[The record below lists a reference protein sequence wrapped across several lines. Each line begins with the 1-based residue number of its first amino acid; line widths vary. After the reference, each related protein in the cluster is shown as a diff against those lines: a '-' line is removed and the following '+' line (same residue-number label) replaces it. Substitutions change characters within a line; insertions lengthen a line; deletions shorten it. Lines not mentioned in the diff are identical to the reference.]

1 MFSWFHATV
10 EQLENLVFVEFPLFL
25 LLILEG
31 NKNGIFPREILLSEE
46 EIIPFERYN
55 APWRAKT
62 GTNDVTSQFKSRHF
76 QMAEKPKT
84 ANLIIVIY
92 KLMYL

>member
-55 APWRAKT
+55 AP
-62 GTNDVTSQFKSRHF
+62 
-76 QMAEKPKT
+76 
-84 ANLIIVIY
+84 
-92 KLMYL
+92 